1 MHLGRQAA
9 PYNQCPR
16 CNVIRRAVL
25 REAPSQSVRTQLRLF
40 VDSASTTQLQLWLS
54 TGLFHGFT
62 CNPVILQRDG
72 VKCNLSSISALAKAG
87 FDMGA
92 KEIHLQASC
101 KPCSLY
107 SWHANSPP
115 PQAWGSNVTSMSSIA
130 FDLSGIDP
138 EKVVVKLPCTLEG
151 VQTAGL
157 LRDSNVRVTLTGLY
171 AAPQVLL
178 AQAVGAEYAAPYL
191 GRMNDAYGG
200 EQGKQ
205 AHGLR
210 TLQGSHPVLACFPTG
225 LQPQDS
231 PAHAP
236 CWHHTPHRAPC
247 AHFHP
252 VLPGNHA
259 GFQQVLEMQRALHG
273 CKSQCR
279 LLVASLR
286 DPADMTRLAAE
297 GCDTF
302 TFSPSLA
309 ARLFNN
315 AYSIDAAAEFA
326 AAAQENSGEADLKNG
341 QLAVPLAG
349 LTGLAT
355 KR

>member
-1 MHLGRQAA
+1 MQLGRQAA
-9 PYNQCPR
+9 PYNRCPR
-16 CNVIRRAVL
+16 CNVIRRAIL

-72 VKCNLSSISALAKAG
+72 VKCNLSSISGLAKAG

-92 KEIHLQASC
+92 KEIHL
-101 KPCSLY
+101 
-107 SWHANSPP
+107 
-115 PQAWGSNVTSMSSIA
+115 QAWGSNVTSMSSIA

-200 EQGKQ
+200 EQG
-205 AHGLR
+205 
-210 TLQGSHPVLACFPTG
+210 
-225 LQPQDS
+225 
-231 PAHAP
+231 
-236 CWHHTPHRAPC
+236 
-247 AHFHP
+247 
-252 VLPGNHA
+252 
-259 GFQQVLEMQRALHG
+259 FQQVLEMQRALHG

-326 AAAQENSGEADLKNG
+326 AAAQENSGEEDLKNG
-341 QLAVPLAG
+341 QLAG